1 MLQSSIT
8 LSVPEPLVIGGT
20 SIRKINVCTHRLSQ
34 MCPKIVDIGF
44 YADVVTT
51 IEDFAAL
58 YLIHWHHAPKLEAA
72 MLSPASIKAII
83 LF

>member
-1 MLQSSIT
+1 
-8 LSVPEPLVIGGT
+8 
-20 SIRKINVCTHRLSQ
+20 

-83 LF
+83 LFWEGIIEKHREKSIH